1 MGVIALAD
9 FGSTFTKVTL
19 VEAGSGVLLGSA
31 QHPTTVATD
40 VMEGFERA
48 CGSAQQQAGVAGVDM
63 TLAASSAAGGLRI
76 VAAGLVDDLT
86 GAAALQC
93 ALGAGAKVTSVYS
106 GALTAKDGER
116 IRADTPD
123 VVLFA
128 GGTDGGEADR
138 VIANAR
144 ALAATGIDAAV
155 VVACNAAAR
164 EEVERVWAETG
175 HETVGVANVLPTI
188 HRQNPE
194 PAREAIRE
202 LFIRRVV
209 QARGLSET
217 SAFFDA
223 VLMPTPAAVLVCAE
237 LLAAGAGGVTGTVS
251 AVILDVGGA
260 TTDVHS
266 VLPPSPESARV
277 QRPGPAPARAV
288 RTVEGDLGVRW
299 SAEAVHQLD
308 GPWLRERLGLSDEDV
323 RGAAAARHADPGF
336 VPEDE
341 RERAVDRALATSC
354 LYQGLAR
361 HVGRVATRYV
371 PGEGA
376 EVVVEGRDLREA
388 ALVVATGGSI
398 VRDHAA
404 GAATVVA
411 ALERLDRE
419 QPAPQRARMVIDRGY
434 VAAAAGLLATVDR
447 EAAAKLLRNQGL
459 LV

>member
-19 VEAGSGVLLGSA
+19 VEAGSGLLLGSA

-40 VMEGFERA
+40 VMEGFARA
-48 CGSAQQQAGVAGVDM
+48 CRLAQQQAGVAVVDR

-76 VAAGLVDDLT
+76 VAVGLVDDLT
-86 GAAALQC
+86 GVAAHQC
-93 ALGAGAKVTSVYS
+93 ALGAGAKVASVYS
-106 GALTAKDGER
+106 GDLTAEDGER
-116 IRADTPD
+116 IRVDVPD

-138 VIANAR
+138 VVANAR
-144 ALAATGIDAAV
+144 ALATARIDAAV
-155 VVACNAAAR
+155 VVACNAAAAG
-164 EEVERVWAETG
+164 EVERVWAESG
-175 HETVGVANVLPTI
+175 HETVRVANVLPAI

-209 QARGLSET
+209 RAKGLSSM

-223 VLMPTPAAVLVCAE
+223 VLMPTPAAVLACAE
-237 LLAAGAGGVTGTVS
+237 LLATGAGGVNGTTS

-266 VLPPSPESARV
+266 VLPPRAESARV
-277 QRPGPAPARAV
+277 HRSGPAPARAL

-299 SAEAVHQLD
+299 SAEAVHELD
-308 GPWLRERLGLSDEDV
+308 GPWLSERLGLSEDDV
-323 RGAAAARHADPGF
+323 RSATAARRAKPGF

-341 RERAVDRALATSC
+341 CERGVDRALATSC
-354 LYQGLAR
+354 LYHGLAR

-388 ALVVATGGSI
+388 ALVVTTGGSI

-404 GAATVVA
+404 GSSTVAA
-411 ALERLDRE
+411 ALERLDRG

-434 VAAAAGLLATVDR
+434 VAPAAGLLATIDR
-447 EAAAKLLRNQGL
+447 EAAAELLRDQGL